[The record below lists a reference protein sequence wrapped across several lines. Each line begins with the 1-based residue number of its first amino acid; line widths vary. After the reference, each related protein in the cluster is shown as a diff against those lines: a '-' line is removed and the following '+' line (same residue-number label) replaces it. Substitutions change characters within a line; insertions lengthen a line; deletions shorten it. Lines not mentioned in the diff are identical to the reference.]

1 MVKACKVFTY
11 TRANCEVQPR
21 SVFNTAE
28 QVACRQ
34 TLNTA
39 RLALHKYQFYTL
51 FLFLNWSRG
60 GGRRVGGRGLV
71 YLLYH
76 LGARGVG
83 DTGGVTR

>member
-60 GGRRVGGRGLV
+60 GGRRVGGRGFGV
-71 YLLYH
+71 PVVPP
-76 LGARGVG
+76 GGPGVG
-83 DTGGVTR
+83 GTGGVTR

>member
-39 RLALHKYQFYTL
+39 RLALHKYQFYTFYSSTGAGVGAGGL
-51 FLFLNWSRG
+51 VG
-60 GGRRVGGRGLV
+60 GGLV
-71 YLLYH
+71 
-76 LGARGVG
+76 
-83 DTGGVTR
+83 